1 MKMLKLTKD
10 EVKTLLASTA
20 EFGIN
25 LQNCTEQEAD
35 ELVNKLEAF
44 VEAEDT
50 FITRMEQEGKELLEK
65 MHKLHAFTQSEAFKQ
80 LNELD
85 RDLMN
90 MQYCNMYAYS
100 VTLGIRINQAKNA
113 PKNV

>member
-1 MKMLKLTKD
+1 MLKLTKD

-20 EFGIN
+20 EFGIS
-25 LQNCTEQEAD
+25 LQNCTEEEAD
-35 ELVNKLEAF
+35 KLVNKLEAF
-44 VEAEDT
+44 AESEDT

-65 MHKLHAFTQSEAFKQ
+65 MNKLHAFTQSEAFKQ
-80 LNELD
+80 LSDLD

-100 VTLGIRINQAKNA
+100 VTLGIRINQAKMES
-113 PKNV
+113 KNV

>member
-1 MKMLKLTKD
+1 MLKLTKD
-10 EVKTLLASTA
+10 EVKLLLASTA

-25 LQNCTEQEAD
+25 LQNCTEEEAD

-50 FITRMEQEGKELLEK
+50 FITRMEQEGKELHEK
-65 MHKLHAFTQSEAFKQ
+65 MLKLHAFTQSEAFKQ
-80 LNELD
+80 LSDLD

-100 VTLGIRINQAKNA
+100 ATLGIRINQAKNA

>member
-1 MKMLKLTKD
+1 MLKLTKD

-20 EFGIN
+20 ESGIS
-25 LQNCTEQEAD
+25 LQNCTEEEAD
-35 ELVNKLEAF
+35 KLVNKLEAF

-50 FITRMEQEGKELLEK
+50 FVTRMEQEGKELFEK
-65 MHKLHAFTQSEAFKQ
+65 LNKLHAFTQSESFKQ
-80 LNELD
+80 LSDLD

-100 VTLGIRINQAKNA
+100 VTLGIRINQAKME